1 MSLDGPWLAALA
13 WAVPAG
19 LGHLCHL
26 ILAVN
31 IVSGLGRREAELD
44 QVRRTLFGLFWVS
57 AALLLWGQLRAPWW
71 TWPWPLQ
78 IYPALCTASGLVV
91 WPVSTLAMALRP
103 RAAGI
108 ARDAAVRELDLTLPG
123 GRDEL
128 IGDGSHAWLLRLP
141 GNESFRLCLRE
152 CDVAIPG
159 LPAPLDGLRIVQLTD
174 LHFAPCFRPA
184 FFERVVDACR
194 EWEADLVVITGDIVE
209 DDAVIAWIEPLLSPL
224 EARLG
229 KIAILGNHD
238 EDHQPAAIVEE
249 LAKAGFETLE
259 GRWTTL
265 DADGATIAIGGTSAP
280 WGPDVDPSAV
290 PPADFRILLSH
301 SPDRFYRAVKWGI
314 DLMLSGHNHGGQ
326 IRLPLVGAVFMPSVY
341 SRRFDRGFFRRGRT
355 LMYASDGVAGM
366 HPVRYGCPPEVT
378 RFVLRPAPEIDA
390 SEDAHGATIDA
401 RRRPSRQRDRVR
413 G

>member
-1 MSLDGPWLAALA
+1 
-13 WAVPAG
+13 
-19 LGHLCHL
+19 
-26 ILAVN
+26 
-31 IVSGLGRREAELD
+31 
-44 QVRRTLFGLFWVS
+44 
-57 AALLLWGQLRAPWW
+57 
-71 TWPWPLQ
+71 
-78 IYPALCTASGLVV
+78 
-91 WPVSTLAMALRP
+91 
-103 RAAGI
+103 
-108 ARDAAVRELDLTLPG
+108 
-123 GRDEL
+123 
-128 IGDGSHAWLLRLP
+128 
-141 GNESFRLCLRE
+141 
-152 CDVAIPG
+152 VAISG

-194 EWEADLVVITGDIVE
+194 EWEADLVVVTGDIVE

-238 EDHQPAAIVEE
+238 EDHQPAEIVEE

-280 WGPDVDPSAV
+280 WGPDVDPSAM

-355 LMYASDGVAGM
+355 LMYASDGVAGK

-378 RFVLRPAPEIDA
+378 RFVLRPAPETDA
-390 SEDAHGATIDA
+390 SEDAHAATIDA
-401 RRRPSRQRDRVR
+401 RKRPSRQRDRVR